1 MLDTVQLG
9 RKKMLKKIMGLL
21 LCMFLLVSFAWADL
35 SSPKMSDEEYRQYLE
50 ESNDF
55 ATADKDI
62 NNIYNQLKSILG
74 ESEKNALQDEQM
86 QWTIMRDTKA
96 FSEGEKGSQVYI
108 DSLVKLT
115 NERKAE
121 LESRIL
127 KLKQESSASEVSEA
141 SPTPSPQIE
150 DKNPQQQAKSSVNNV
165 TESAPSGT
173 RSPLDGFLIM
183 MGIIFF
189 IFYLL
194 IYLPMKKKK
203 MLQEDYLSHL
213 SDFTETQKIM
223 GVDSLVGLAI
233 DEQRKKVCLI
243 DNSQKQFRIISYK
256 DLLSSEIFEDGA
268 TITKTMRGSQ
278 IAGAIIGNIAFG
290 SVGTIIGGL
299 SGKTKSTRTVSKI
312 DLRLIVNDTKQPIFD
327 ITFLNKETKKDEPIY
342 QQALQTARQCHGLVE
357 VLIKRADME
366 DKLQAQSANAP
377 IMRQTGQQ
385 MSVADEL
392 KKLSDLKDSGA
403 LTAEEYQQ
411 QKRKL
416 IG

>member
-1 MLDTVQLG
+1 MRG
-9 RKKMLKKIMGLL
+9 KKMLKKLIGLL

-35 SSPKMSDEEYRQYLE
+35 SSPKMSDEEYIQYLKV
-50 ESNDF
+50 SNNF
-55 ATADKDI
+55 ARADEDI
-62 NNIYNQLKSILG
+62 NYIYNKLMSILG
-74 ESEKNALQDEQM
+74 EPEKNALQHEQM
-86 QWTIMRDTKA
+86 EWTKMRDTKA

-121 LESRIL
+121 LESKIL
-127 KLKQESSASEVSEA
+127 KLTQESAASEVSEA
-141 SPTPSPQIE
+141 SPIPPPPIE
-150 DKNPQQQAKSSVNNV
+150 DKSPQQQAKDLVNNV
-165 TESAPSGT
+165 TESKPSGPEA
-173 RSPLDGFLIM
+173 SWDGNISFLIM
-183 MGIIFF
+183 MGFIFL

-194 IYLPMKKKK
+194 IYLPKKKK
-203 MLQEDYLSHL
+203 KRLQIDYLSHI

-223 GVDSLVGLAI
+223 GVDGLVGLAV

-243 DNSQKQFRIISYK
+243 DYSQKQFRTISYK
-256 DLLSSEIFEDGA
+256 DLLSSEVFEDGA
-268 TITKTMRGSQ
+268 
-278 IAGAIIGNIAFG
+278 
-290 SVGTIIGGL
+290 IIGGL

-312 DLRLIVNDTKQPIFD
+312 DLRLTVNDTKRPIFN
-327 ITFLNKETKKDEPIY
+327 ITFLNKKTEKDNPIY
-342 QQALQTARQCHGLVE
+342 QQALQTAHQCHGLVE
-357 VLIKRADME
+357 VLIKRADMD
-366 DKLQAQSANAP
+366 DKLQAQSVKAP
-377 IMRQTGQQ
+377 TMQQTGQQ

>member
-1 MLDTVQLG
+1 
-9 RKKMLKKIMGLL
+9 MLKKIMGLL

-35 SSPKMSDEEYRQYLE
+35 SSPKMSNEEYRQYLK

-55 ATADKDI
+55 ATADKGI
-62 NNIYNQLKSILG
+62 NHIYNQLKSILG
-74 ESEKNALQDEQM
+74 EYENNALQDEQM
-86 QWTIMRDTKA
+86 RWTIMRDTKA

-127 KLKQESSASEVSEA
+127 KLKQESAASEVSEA
-141 SPTPSPQIE
+141 SPMPPPQIE
-150 DKNPQQQAKSSVNNV
+150 DKSPQQQAKPLVNNV
-165 TESAPSGT
+165 TESKPSG
-173 RSPLDGFLIM
+173 SVASSDGTFSSFLLM

-189 IFYLL
+189 MFYLL
-194 IYLPMKKKK
+194 IYRPMKKKK
-203 MLQEDYLSHL
+203 RLQIDYLSHI

-223 GVDSLVGLAI
+223 GVDGLVGLAV

-243 DNSQKQFRIISYK
+243 DYSQKQFRTISYK
-256 DLLSSEIFEDGA
+256 DLLSSEVFEDGA

-278 IAGAIIGNIAFG
+278 IAGALIGNIAFG
-290 SVGTIIGGL
+290 GVGAIIGGL
-299 SGKTKSTRTVSKI
+299 SGKTKSTGTVSKI
-312 DLRLIVNDTKQPIFD
+312 DLRLTVNDTKRPIFD
-327 ITFLNKETKKDEPIY
+327 ITFLNKETKKDKPVY

-357 VLIKRADME
+357 VLIKRADMD
-366 DKLQAQSANAP
+366 DKLQAQSANAA
-377 IMRQTGQQ
+377 MMQQTGQQ